1 MSYHS
6 SAFPIEVATISLV
19 MSFCFEPARGIPGNS
34 TGADTVIPN
43 PFSIF
48 LFADRARPAR
58 MAFYKGRGIS
68 PKSQNRPAMM
78 PSASSVT
85 DSRMCSSG
93 ACCEQPG

>member
-19 MSFCFEPARGIPGNS
+19 MLFCSGPACDIPGNWS
-34 TGADTVIPN
+34 GADTVIPN
-43 PFSIF
+43 PFPFSF
-48 LFADRARPAR
+48 VDSDRPAR
-58 MAFYKGRGIS
+58 MEFYRARGIS

-93 ACCEQPG
+93 ACWEQPG

>member
-6 SAFPIEVATISLV
+6 SAFPIEVATINLV
-19 MSFCFEPARGIPGNS
+19 MSFCSEPARDIPGNS
-34 TGADTVIPN
+34 AGADTVIPN
-43 PFSIF
+43 PFIS
-48 LFADRARPAR
+48 LFAGRARPAR
-58 MAFYKGRGIS
+58 VAFYKARGIS
-68 PKSQNRPAMM
+68 PRSQNRPAMM